1 MAHYKVKSMAVA
13 DVCASKLLRIPKIQD
28 YLATLRQPAEKAV
41 IATRDELGETYTTL
55 FKDSEKGVRDRVA
68 CGKEIAGLYGYYA
81 PQKNLILGDITIE
94 VIYKDATK

>member
-13 DVCASKLLRIPKIQD
+13 KANASRLLTRANIQD
-28 YLATLRQPAEKAV
+28 YLAKLREPAEKAA

-55 FKDSEKGVRDRVA
+55 FNDSGNGVRDRVA

-94 VIYKDATK
+94 VIYKDAIE